1 MAWNTAPHNDALRPM
16 EQYSCLKTR
25 PFFCDETLR
34 AKLVAAGREMDTRRR
49 EALLQELAVEFRR
62 RAPSLLLLEYG
73 HMWVVAPG
81 LSGFRVRTRAPEL
94 YRVERTE

>member
-1 MAWNTAPHNDALRPM
+1 
-16 EQYSCLKTR
+16 
-25 PFFCDETLR
+25 
-34 AKLVAAGREMDTRRR
+34 MDTRRR
-49 EALLQELAVEFRR
+49 EALLQELAVEFRQ